1 MAEHDIWRPWPIWSA
16 VFVGALS
23 ALAVGLIIGLIGYA
37 VGAHQLSGPRS
48 TSWSNV
54 RMISA
59 VFSILGAFFAFVAGG
74 WIAARIAGF
83 RRAEPAMLH
92 GAVVWLLT
100 IPAFLVLGAFGAT
113 AAYGGWYGG
122 ITSSPAWMGQL
133 PAAGGDVLRR
143 RSQRPAQHV
152 DFRLAQGGAQRQP
165 LVDRGGEEDPAARGP
180 QRPRYLDHAQPIG
193 VGLDRRGADGGAQPR
208 LQQAVVVDD
217 GAEIDGQ
224 HRAGAIAGGIGSVT
238 PAARHRTLMAGTA
251 LRSGDRAGDLPAP
264 GC

>member
-1 MAEHDIWRPWPIWSA
+1 MAEHDTWRAWPIWSA

-133 PAAGGDVLRR
+133 PAAGGDVAAAVRNTALANVAALLLGLVGSVLGGWMASGEPMSWTYYRR
-143 RSQRPAQHV
+143 RTLDDV
-152 DFRLAQGGAQRQP
+152 
-165 LVDRGGEEDPAARGP
+165 E
-180 QRPRYLDHAQPIG
+180 RPRRVA
-193 VGLDRRGADGGAQPR
+193 
-208 LQQAVVVDD
+208 
-217 GAEIDGQ
+217 
-224 HRAGAIAGGIGSVT
+224 
-238 PAARHRTLMAGTA
+238 
-251 LRSGDRAGDLPAP
+251 
-264 GC
+264 